1 MDDDLEKTYKKEYLE
16 EHGVKPN
23 EDQIEEYKDTYYSEI
38 QKDKQVEENNLY
50 TIQAHETNEILEVGD
65 DYGEMP
71 QGTES
76 YGDGLPEVTDEH
88 VISV

>member
-38 QKDKQVEENNLY
+38 KKESKKINN
-50 TIQAHETNEILEVGD
+50 
-65 DYGEMP
+65 
-71 QGTES
+71 
-76 YGDGLPEVTDEH
+76 
-88 VISV
+88 